1 MVNLMRR
8 YQHALLTIV
17 TVIIIISF
25 AWLYTDYKGGG
36 GRRVDAVGYIYERPV
51 RLGEYQRGLRRMQ
64 LARELGMNE
73 LVRGL
78 TANPRSEQEYQS
90 NFVFNTYVL
99 RHETDEMGLAPTE
112 AEVIEETQKM
122 PAFQTANGAF
132 DSNKYNQI
140 IQNIGSM
147 GFDASTVEEIVGDSL
162 RFQKLNGL
170 FGTTI
175 TAAPSSARELF
186 EKRNQKTEIALVRL
200 TEAEV
205 AKTIQVSDE
214 DVKKAFDERKEG
226 LKTDEMR
233 KVRFVSLVLSE
244 DEKKLPG
251 PERGAA
257 FQKLLDKAN
266 EFAVAM
272 TEKDAKFDE
281 VAKKFGLEVKET
293 PEFSQA
299 NPPAEL
305 GQSREVAAEVFS
317 KLTMEQPNS
326 DAVSTQNGYYIVQL
340 TGLTPARPLT
350 FDEAKAKLAETVKNE
365 RVNEAMDLKGRELR
379 TKLDTEIKAGKT
391 FAEAAQAANATV
403 ETPPAFSFM
412 EGLKPEVKGAQQI
425 MGASADLT
433 VGQLS
438 EVVKVDD
445 GCVVFRIEK
454 RHPIDEAAFEKE
466 KAKLVEQLGDFQ
478 AASAFPLWLAERR
491 KAANLQTKI
500 EG

>member
-8 YQHALLTIV
+8 YQQALLTIV

-25 AWLYTDYKGGG
+25 AWLYTDYKSGG
-36 GRRVDAVGYIYERPV
+36 GRGESAVGYIYERPV
-51 RLGEYQRGLRRMQ
+51 RVGEYQRGLRRMQ
-64 LARELGMNE
+64 LARELGMDE

-78 TANPRSEQEYQS
+78 TANARSEQEFQS
-90 NFVFNTYVL
+90 NYVFNSYVL
-99 RHETDEMGLAPTE
+99 RHETDEMGLVPTD
-112 AEVIEETQKM
+112 AEVIEETKKM
-122 PAFQTANGAF
+122 PVFLTKGEF
-132 DSNKYNQI
+132 DSNKYTLV
-140 IQNIGSM
+140 IQNIGHL
-147 GFDASTVEEIVGDSL
+147 GFDASTLEEIVGDSL

-175 TAAPSSARELF
+175 MAAPASARELY

-200 TEAEV
+200 NEEDV

-214 DVKKAFDERKEG
+214 DLKKAFEERKEI

-266 EFAVAM
+266 EFTVAM

-281 VAKKFGLEVKET
+281 VAKKFGVEVKET
-293 PEFSQA
+293 PEFSQT

-305 GQSREVAAEVFS
+305 EQSREVAAAVFG

-326 DAVSTQNGYYIVQL
+326 DAMGTKTGYYIVQL
-340 TGLTPARPLT
+340 AGVTPARPLT

-365 RVNEAMDLKGRELR
+365 RVNEAMDLKCRELR
-379 TKLDTEIKAGKT
+379 TKLDTELKAGKT
-391 FAEAAQAANATV
+391 FADAAKVASVTV

-412 EGLKPEVKGAQQI
+412 EGLKPEVKGGQQI
-425 MGASADLT
+425 MGASADLS

-438 EVVKVDD
+438 EVVKIEG

-454 RHPIDEAAFEKE
+454 RLPIDEAAFEKE
-466 KAKLVEQLGDFQ
+466 KPKLMEQLADFQ

-491 KAANLQTKI
+491 KAANLRTKL